1 MTQKVRIVT
10 DSTADLDKN
19 ILEEYNIEVVP
30 LTYTLNGVSY
40 TDGID
45 FEPAEFIEKMMESA
59 EIPKSSQP
67 SPIHFKEVY
76 DRLHAEGFQVL
87 SIHMSGKLSGTV
99 RAAQQGASLTGGEVT
114 VIDSNYISSALG
126 FQVIEAAKM
135 AKKGAMLDKI
145 ISHIEQVRKNTFLY
159 VSVDTLEHLQKG
171 GRIGKGKALLGSLLN
186 IKPIASLQDGIF
198 TPITKVRS
206 HSQVVKFFMKQ
217 LIQDIKDR
225 DLLRIGV
232 AHANA
237 LDLALRLKEE
247 LLKITTADKIDIC
260 TTTPIISIHTGKGA
274 LGVSYYVKP

>member
-99 RAAQQGASLTGGEVT
+99 RAAQQGQA
-114 VIDSNYISSALG
+114 
-126 FQVIEAAKM
+126 
-135 AKKGAMLDKI
+135 
-145 ISHIEQVRKNTFLY
+145 
-159 VSVDTLEHLQKG
+159 
-171 GRIGKGKALLGSLLN
+171 
-186 IKPIASLQDGIF
+186 
-198 TPITKVRS
+198 
-206 HSQVVKFFMKQ
+206 
-217 LIQDIKDR
+217 
-225 DLLRIGV
+225 
-232 AHANA
+232 
-237 LDLALRLKEE
+237 
-247 LLKITTADKIDIC
+247 
-260 TTTPIISIHTGKGA
+260 
-274 LGVSYYVKP
+274 